1 MKESLFD
8 VFSGT
13 FADGR
18 PVEHVRS
25 DRRLRQSV
33 VSNLTR
39 LFNTRRGAVPHR
51 PDYGLP
57 DLFSVYRNAGS
68 SVDDLRTAIQES
80 IETYEPRL
88 RRVRVHRQERAESVL
103 RLVFVVRAE
112 LITGPPVRFETT
124 FESQSAARVEPVAS
138 RDGS

>member
-1 MKESLFD
+1 MNASLFD
-8 VFSGT
+8 VLSGQ
-13 FADGR
+13 FADGQSVSR
-18 PVEHVRS
+18 VRE
-25 DRRLRQSV
+25 DRRLLKSV

-68 SVDDLRTAIQES
+68 SINELRTAIQNA
-80 IETYEPRL
+80 ITAYEPRL
-88 RRVRVHRQERAESVL
+88 RRVRVHRREPDESIL

-112 LITGPPVRFETT
+112 LLTGQPVRFETT
-124 FESQSAARVEPVAS
+124 FESQSTANVQSIPPR
-138 RDGS
+138 G